1 MVEELENELKQ
12 IETTIE
18 ELKTFVAR
26 RDQLKR
32 LAANKDFQEL
42 IEEQYLIHES
52 SRMLLLRDDPNLP
65 ADKKVHLEADMYGPG
80 ALKRY
85 FSTIFQLGNIAENN
99 ISEMQETAEEIN
111 DQIANGEAE

>member
-1 MVEELENELKQ
+1 MVEELEKELKE
-12 IETTIE
+12 IETSIE
-18 ELKTFVAR
+18 ELKTYVAR

-42 IEEQYLIHES
+42 IEEQYFIQEA

-65 ADKKVHLEADMYGPG
+65 AGKKIFLEADMYGPG

-85 FSTIFQLGNIAENN
+85 FSTIFQMGNIAENN
-99 ISEMQETAEEIN
+99 IAEMQETMDDIN
-111 DQIANGEAE
+111 DQIANGDAE